1 MEMKNVLKRITA
13 LVVLTVMIA
22 VPAAINTDTAYGL
35 NKEKFIIKT
44 QINEAIKT
52 TFGFFDVSGEGVS
65 TPQISSASV
74 DDSNNIS
81 LTWQEVEGAEC
92 YLIYRCEKSDGEYEK
107 VGISETS
114 SYVDTDLK
122 GGKEYFYKV
131 SACAGKLKLKRGEAS
146 ETASG
151 CTKLSAPENFKASFD
166 EGTSQASFSW
176 NKVDGAS
183 KYIVYKK
190 VWDGGFRTLASTDST
205 SYAYNVN
212 WNGKYAYKVAAV
224 YVKNG
229 KEIVSALSSEQSFNV
244 TTLPENEYARK
255 KIALTFDDGP
265 GPYTKS
271 IVDCLNANNARATFF
286 VVGNRASTY
295 SSALLYAYQ
304 SGHEI
309 GNHSYSHPML
319 TGLSADGIAG
329 QMNSAD
335 AAISAVTG
343 QAPTIMRP
351 PGGAINQTVRENVG
365 KPMINWS
372 LDTLDW
378 KTRSKDA
385 TVNAVMNN
393 VREGDIILMHD
404 IHEPSMEA
412 ALELIPLLR
421 SEGYDLCT
429 VSELASAK
437 GCALQNGA
445 LYRYFR

>member
-1 MEMKNVLKRITA
+1 MKNVLKRITA

-35 NKEKFIIKT
+35 DKEKFIIKN
-44 QINEAIKT
+44 QIDEALKT

-74 DDSNNIS
+74 DESNNIS
-81 LTWQEVEGAEC
+81 LTWQAVEGAEC
-92 YLIYRCEKSDGEYEK
+92 YLVYRCDKNEGDYKK
-107 VGISETS
+107 VGVSETN
-114 SYVDTDLK
+114 SYVDTGLA

-146 ETASG
+146 ASASG
-151 CTKLSAPENFKASFD
+151 CTRLSAPEHFKAAFD
-166 EGTSQASFSW
+166 EGTGQVSFSW
-176 NKVDGAS
+176 DKVDGAS

-205 SYAYNVN
+205 SYTYNVN

-224 YVKNG
+224 YVKSG
-229 KEIVSALSSEQSFNV
+229 KEIASALSSEQSFNV
-244 TTLPENEYARK
+244 TTLPENDAARK

-265 GPYTKS
+265 GPFTKS
-271 IVDCLNANNARATFF
+271 IVDCLNTNNAKATFF
-286 VVGNRASTY
+286 VVGNRVSTY
-295 SSALLYAYQ
+295 SDALLYAYQ

-309 GNHSYSHPML
+309 GSHSYSHPML

-351 PGGAINQTVRENVG
+351 PGGALNQTVRDNVG

-404 IHEPSMEA
+404 IHKPSMEA

-437 GCALQNGA
+437 GYALQNGA